1 MFEFHFGNIRFSNGC
16 NLTELKDTKTMKTKD
31 AGFTLIELL
40 VVIAIIA
47 ILAALLLPA
56 LSAAKEKAKRT
67 SCMSNM
73 RQLGI
78 GMMVYAGENTDS
90 YPEAPDPHTTG
101 YVPYSATA
109 GSDLWD
115 LPNSIAWTI
124 VKYAG
129 GKRELMF
136 CPSSFASRDPNNPTL
151 LNYFWN
157 FNSQDTVNYSTEGE
171 YKSVGYWWMIKR
183 NDAANPNKPN
193 ISPNPNRPRM
203 LIAKTTTVA
212 TNNLSSV
219 ETEIVADIT
228 ISSGNGSKSDQFVN
242 VPSTAPASILPNGY
256 RSSHLNG
263 NWPTGANILF
273 QDNHLEWRLFQDMDW
288 ITYDTQNRY
297 EWF

>member
-1 MFEFHFGNIRFSNGC
+1 LRIKR
-16 NLTELKDTKTMKTKD
+16 TP
-31 AGFTLIELL
+31 GFTLIELL

-56 LSAAKEKAKRT
+56 LTLAKERAKRT
-67 SCMSNM
+67 ACMSNV
-73 RQLGI
+73 RQLGLA
-78 GMMVYAGENTDS
+78 MAFYAAENQDY
-90 YPEAPDPHTTG
+90 YPEAPNPNATG
-101 YVPYSATA
+101 IVPYSATA

-124 VKYAG
+124 IKNAG

-136 CPSSFASRDPNNPTL
+136 CPSSFASRDPNNPTI

-157 FNSQDTVNYSTEGE
+157 FNSPDTVNYLAEGE

-193 ISPNPNRPRM
+193 MNPNPNRLRM
-203 LIAKTTTVA
+203 LIAKTTTIA
-212 TNNLSSV
+212 TNLSSS

-228 ISSGNGSKSDQFVN
+228 ISTGSGNRNTDQFIN
-242 VPSTAPASILPNGY
+242 VPSTAPASILPSGY

-263 NWPTGANILF
+263 SRPSGGNILF
-273 QDNHLEWRLFQDMDW
+273 QDNHVEWRLFQDMDW
-288 ITYDTQNRY
+288 VTYDSQTRY

>member
-1 MFEFHFGNIRFSNGC
+1 M
-16 NLTELKDTKTMKTKD
+16 KVKKTT
-31 AGFTLIELL
+31 GFTLIELL

-47 ILAALLLPA
+47 ILAALLLPV
-56 LSAAKEKAKRT
+56 LTVAKEKAKRA

-78 GMMVYAGENTDS
+78 AMMVYAGENVDY
-90 YPEAPDPHTTG
+90 YPEAPDPTRTG
-101 YVPYSATA
+101 DVPSAATA
-109 GSDLWD
+109 GADLWD

-124 VKYAG
+124 IKNAG

-136 CPSSFASRDPNNPTL
+136 CPSSFASRDPNNPTI

-157 FNSQDTVNYSTEGE
+157 FNSPDTVTYLTEGA

-183 NDAANPNKPN
+183 NDAANPTKPN
-193 ISPNPNRPRM
+193 MNPNPNRPRM
-203 LIAKTTTVA
+203 LIAKTTTIA
-212 TNNLSSV
+212 TNLNSA

-228 ISSGNGSKSDQFVN
+228 ISSGSGNRNTDQFSN
-242 VPSTAPASILPNGY
+242 VPSTAPASILPAGY
-256 RSSHLNG
+256 RASHMNG
-263 NWPTGANILF
+263 NRPSGGNILF

-288 ITYDTQNRY
+288 ITYDSQTRY